1 MFIDSIRNIQE
12 EKKTG
17 YGNTLRHGRPSIKSF
32 INSCKNQDMEKQ
44 DMKIPVY
51 SIILNTPSDYQEFE

>member
-32 INSCKNQDMEKQ
+32 INSCKKSGYGKTGYENS
-44 DMKIPVY
+44 
-51 SIILNTPSDYQEFE
+51 SI